1 MCGING
7 IISLKKSLYN
17 GQKLIKKMNS
27 SVVHRGP
34 DNSGIW
40 TNNIVF
46 LGHQRLSILDLS
58 ELSNQ
63 PMTFKNFVL
72 IFNGE
77 IYNFI
82 EIREKLKKEG
92 YTFSTSGDTE
102 VLLKAYDFY
111 GDKIINIIEGMF
123 AFCIY
128 NKSKRTITIFRD
140 SVGQKPIYYLLNNEF
155 FIFSS
160 ELTAILKTNLIKK
173 KISKEAL
180 AEYMAYG
187 FVSYPNTIIQGIK
200 KITPGSFLKLNLK
213 TKELKQEKFCN
224 KQKYLN

>member
-1 MCGING
+1 
-7 IISLKKSLYN
+7 
-17 GQKLIKKMNS
+17 MNS

-111 GDKIINIIEGMF
+111 GDKIINVIEGMF

-173 KISKEAL
+173 KSQRKH
-180 AEYMAYG
+180 
-187 FVSYPNTIIQGIK
+187 
-200 KITPGSFLKLNLK
+200 
-213 TKELKQEKFCN
+213 
-224 KQKYLN
+224 

>member
-123 AFCIY
+123 AFVF
-128 NKSKRTITIFRD
+128 ITNRR
-140 SVGQKPIYYLLNNEF
+140 GL
-155 FIFSS
+155 
-160 ELTAILKTNLIKK
+160 
-173 KISKEAL
+173 
-180 AEYMAYG
+180 
-187 FVSYPNTIIQGIK
+187 
-200 KITPGSFLKLNLK
+200 
-213 TKELKQEKFCN
+213 
-224 KQKYLN
+224 